1 MLAKLGAVCV
11 ALLVTT
17 PLGEAQDIKAHRPP
31 VELQSDSAPNVA
43 LAREALEADATRV
56 VLRRTFQPQSQPSR
70 AELLSILMLMSLHER
85 RSQPGD
91 IHE

>member
-17 PLGEAQDIKAHRPP
+17 PLGEAQDIKASHPP
-31 VELQSDSAPNVA
+31 VELRSDNVLNGA
-43 LAREALEADATRV
+43 VARETLEADATRV
-56 VLRRTFQPQSQPSR
+56 VLRRTFQPKAEPSR

-85 RSQPGD
+85 RPQTGD
-91 IHE
+91 VHE